1 MSRATKPVSR
11 RRVLTGA
18 SAAALGGVLA
28 PVLSACGGTKA
39 DGNTFRIQQYE
50 AKDSAQYK
58 GWEKALKIFTQRHP
72 ELDVQIVQTSFDN
85 MQKNAKIQLM
95 ARDVPDVVEVNKGNA
110 DAGQLAAQ
118 GLILDLSEEAS
129 AQGWDKKVEGSMANL
144 ATYTT
149 LGIAGDGGH
158 WYGVPNIGEYV
169 QIYYNTSMFADAGID
184 GVPDSMDDLTSIF
197 DTFVAKGQAPL
208 SSSANTN
215 GGWGA
220 MWTWYSLVSA
230 LAGTDEIEDYMF
242 LRGESDLSTGA
253 WKRGSDLF
261 QDWIEAGYLGSR
273 LSGLTADQAQVSFVG
288 QKFPMLLSNSGAYST
303 IDAQADFEWD
313 SFIVPDAHM
322 TMGSSGHLW
331 AVPSSSAH
339 PDLAYE
345 WIDITLSEE
354 VQNEMGRL
362 GGLPLAGDS
371 SVIENDKL
379 RAFTETFDEL
389 KTDKMSYYP
398 DYPVPGLTPELQSGM
413 QAMTNG
419 TKNADEFLAS
429 LQKYYDDGKTS
440 LLTE

>member
-1 MSRATKPVSR
+1 MSRATKPVPR
-11 RRVLTGA
+11 RRVLSGA
-18 SAAALGGVLA
+18 SAVALGGVLA
-28 PVLSACGGTKA
+28 PAMSACGGGEA
-39 DGNTFRIQQYE
+39 DSNTFRIQQYE

-58 GWEKALKIFTQRHP
+58 GWEKALEIFQKRHP
-72 ELDVQIVQTSFDN
+72 ELDVKIVQTSFDN
-85 MQKNAKIQLM
+85 MQKNAKILLM
-95 ARDVPDVVEVNKGNA
+95 AREVPDVVEVNKGNA

-118 GLILDLSEEAS
+118 GLILDLSKEAE

-144 ATYTT
+144 AKYSTQ
-149 LGIAGDGGH
+149 GNAGEDGR

-169 QIYYNTSMFADAGID
+169 QIYYNKAMFADAGIE
-184 GVPDSMDDLTSIF
+184 GVPDSMDDLTAVF
-197 DTFVAKGQAPL
+197 DTFVSKGQAPI

-230 LAGTDEIEDYMF
+230 FAESEEIDDYMF
-242 LRGESDLSTGA
+242 LQGDSDLSSGA
-253 WKRGSDLF
+253 WSRGSGLF
-261 QDWIEAGYLGSR
+261 QQWVEAGYLGSR

-313 SFIVPDAHM
+313 SFIVPDARM

-371 SVIENDKL
+371 SVIEDDKL
-379 RAFTETFDEL
+379 RAFTETFDDL

-413 QAMTNG
+413 QSITNG
-419 TKNADEFLAS
+419 TKTAEEFLVS
-429 LQKYYDDGKTS
+429 LQKYYDDGKKT